1 MRNAATGTTKK
12 GLKIQMTTRIS
23 GFKATTFALLMIV
36 TVWLTPNVARA
47 SDETEVR
54 GVVQQVFQQL
64 QSRDY
69 GAVYDSLPSATR
81 NRMPRERFI
90 NALKRAQDRYALDRL
105 NIGAVRVSGNVAVA
119 DTELYGRLTKPL
131 AAEGKIV
138 VQQYV
143 VREGGRWRVATGD
156 SATIQRFLKANPTFA
171 RKFPIRQ
178 PRIYVKQDGKWV
190 EFNLRGKE

>member
-1 MRNAATGTTKK
+1 MKLKK
-12 GLKIQMTTRIS
+12 RVVKIQMMTKTS
-23 GFKATTFALLMIV
+23 GFKTPAIALLIV
-36 TVWLTPNVARA
+36 GTLWLSPGVARA
-47 SDETEVR
+47 SGETEVR

-69 GAVYDSLPSATR
+69 AAIYDSLPSSTR
-81 NRMPRERFI
+81 NRMSRERFV
-90 NALKRAQDRYALDRL
+90 NALKRAQDRYVLDRI
-105 NIGAVRVSGNVAVA
+105 NIGSVRVSGNVAVA

-131 AAEGKIV
+131 EAEGKIV
-138 VQQYV
+138 VQQYL
-143 VREGGRWRVATGD
+143 VREDGKWRVATGD

-190 EFNLRGKE
+190 EFNPRQFQK